1 MCLAIPGKVLKISGK
16 TADIDFAGEV
26 RKSSAEFVSVKAGD
40 YVLAYGK
47 HIIEKISKSEA
58 LKILKELGL

>member
-16 TADIDFAGEV
+16 SAEIDFAGEI
-26 RKSSAEFVSVKAGD
+26 RKSSAEFVDVRVGD

-47 HIIEKISKSEA
+47 HIIERISKSEA
-58 LKILKELGL
+58 LNILKELGL